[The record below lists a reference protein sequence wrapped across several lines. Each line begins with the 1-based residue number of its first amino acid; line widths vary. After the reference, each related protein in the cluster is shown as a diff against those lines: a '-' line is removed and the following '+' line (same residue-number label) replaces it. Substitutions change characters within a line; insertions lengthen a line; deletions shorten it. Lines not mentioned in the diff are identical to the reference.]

1 MSKKTLGSGQRFGFD
16 ISKWKKTIKD
26 GKDTKS
32 EAVDIVVE
40 TGYDFTDISI
50 VYFYDSSTL
59 NITFKT
65 DRKECLFKGIK
76 QP

>member
-1 MSKKTLGSGQRFGFD
+1 MVLIFQNG
-16 ISKWKKTIKD
+16 KKTIKD

-65 DRKECLFKGIK
+65 DGEECLFKGIK